1 MKQPKSIHLCA
12 AEIRA
17 RIDARKSFW
26 VGSASERAT
35 ALEYILSSKAN
46 YRTGKDDRGGFYVCY
61 LPQVKIKK

>member
-1 MKQPKSIHLCA
+1 MSDKKSIHLCA

-17 RIDARKSFW
+17 RIDAKKSFW

-35 ALEYILSSKAN
+35 ALEYILSTKAH
-46 YRTGKDDRGGFYVCY
+46 YRTGKDDRGGFFVCY